1 MSSNVRNTTEKL
13 VLPIL
18 EAENFKLVDIEYVKE
33 GQDWFLRVFI
43 DKEGGIT
50 IDECWMVSGLL
61 SDKLDE
67 VDIIPGNYFLEVSSP
82 GVERPLKK
90 AEDFIENIN
99 KNIYVSLYAQVDG
112 EKEYEGILVS
122 FSDNIATIKYKF
134 KTQYKEVQIPYDKI
148 AKARLAVVL

>member
-50 IDECWMVSGLL
+50 IDECGMVSGLL

-82 GVERPLKK
+82 GLDRPLKK
-90 AEDFIENIN
+90 DKDFERYKGRDVEIKLYKPMNGSKQFEGELVGLTEDNNI
-99 KNIYVSLYAQVDG
+99 KVIIDG
-112 EKEYEGILVS
+112 EEVD
-122 FSDNIATIKYKF
+122 FTR
-134 KTQYKEVQIPYDKI
+134 KEVALI
-148 AKARLAVVL
+148 RLAIKF